1 MKRRRHTLGV
11 FYGFDLETRKLAEK
25 FVGNLINNEDFCKA
39 CEELEQ
45 NVKCDHCREDF
56 ARFPSSLYF
65 YQEVGKNVPNFVEEP
80 LKYLPENIPPVD
92 FLLIVGIHQDLLSGI
107 PEYAKK
113 HNIKT
118 VIIPIE
124 DPKWVPPGLQKQTLG
139 LFEEKGIQAAFPK
152 PFCAL
157 NVDLDEF
164 NVENFN
170 ITRNHENIREFIE
183 YFKIGKPIVKFK
195 LSKNGNAIEDSE
207 VIRTAPCGST
217 FYVVQQLKGQYI
229 ENGKMALNEKISK
242 AHHAYPCNAS
252 MEQDN
257 ILKDSIL
264 HVGGYLVRN
273 AVRKALNL
281 NEEKIEKKLK
291 YVIK

>member
-1 MKRRRHTLGV
+1 MLKKRYTLGV
-11 FYGFDLETRKLAEK
+11 FYGTELETKQLTQK
-25 FVGNLINNEDFCKA
+25 FVGNLINNQDFCKA
-39 CEELEQ
+39 CEELEE

-56 ARFPSSLYF
+56 GCFSASIYF
-65 YQEVGKNVPNFVEEP
+65 YEEIGKNVPNFIEEP
-80 LKYLPENIPPVD
+80 LDYLPENLPEVD
-92 FLLIVGIHQDLLSGI
+92 YLLIVGIHQDLLSAI

-113 HNIKT
+113 NNIKA

-124 DPKWVPPGLQKQTLG
+124 DPKWVQPGLQKQTLNS
-139 LFEEKGIQAAFPK
+139 FEEKHIQAAFPK

-157 NVDLDEF
+157 NVDLDDF
-164 NVENFN
+164 NVEGFN
-170 ITRNHENIREFIE
+170 ITKERNLINEFIN
-183 YFKIGKPIVKFK
+183 YFKIGKPIVNFK
-195 LSKNGNAIEDSE
+195 ISKGGNSIEDSE

-217 FYVVQQLKGQYI
+217 FYIVQQLKGKYI
-229 ENGKMALNEKISK
+229 KNGKVSLNEKISK

-281 NEEKIEKKLK
+281 VEEKIEKKLK

>member
-1 MKRRRHTLGV
+1 MLNKKYKLGV
-11 FYGFDLETRKLAEK
+11 FYGSDLETKNLAEK
-25 FVGNLINNEDFCKA
+25 FVGNLLNNDDFCKA

-45 NVKCDHCREDF
+45 NVECDHCREDF
-56 ARFPSSLYF
+56 GSFSNSIYF
-65 YQEVGKNVPNFVEEP
+65 YEEVGKNIPNFVEEP
-80 LKYLPENIPPVD
+80 LDYLPKSLPSVD
-92 FLLIVGIHQDLLSGI
+92 VLLLVGIHQDLLSGI
-107 PEYAKK
+107 PEYAREN
-113 HNIKT
+113 NIKA

-124 DPKWVPPGLQKQTLG
+124 DPKWVPPGLQKQTLEN
-139 LFEEKGIQAAFPK
+139 FEKNRIQAAFPK

-157 NVDLDEF
+157 NRYFDDF
-164 NVENFN
+164 NVEGFN
-170 ITRNHENIREFIE
+170 ITHNHDLIKEFID

-195 LSKNGNAIEDSE
+195 ISKDGKAIEDSE

-217 FYVVQQLKGQYI
+217 FYIVQQLKGKYF
-229 ENGKMALNEKISK
+229 ENGKVSLNEKISK

-281 NEEKIEKKLK
+281 EEEKIEKKLK